1 MFSLGWPKI
10 LLEVWHRDSLERCSL
25 LSYGV
30 VALPSAPGHYPCLVC
45 PTWAPVGSI
54 VDRLASLFNGETLQL
69 AEESFVYS
77 AEHRHNLQTTSMGEV
92 HLELNVIL
100 KDFEKFGVETH

>member
-1 MFSLGWPKI
+1 MFSGWPKI

>member
-1 MFSLGWPKI
+1 M
-10 LLEVWHRDSLERCSL
+10 WHRDSLDRVSL

-30 VALPSAPGHYPCLVC
+30 LALPSAPGHYPRLLC

-54 VDRLASLFNGETLQL
+54 VDKLAALFNGETLQL
-69 AEESFVYS
+69 AEESFVHS
-77 AEHRHNLQTTSMGEV
+77 AEHRHHLQTTSRGDV